1 MFFFNEISK
10 IKTSGYQDPF
20 TGGGRYIP
28 GGGGG
33 VSNNS
38 NNVANM
44 VDPFTG
50 ASSYRSVQA
59 QAESLNS
66 TNTSAR
72 STIPTGIRH
81 FPYSQFV
88 TFDVC
93 DAAKVL
99 NKLK

>member
-1 MFFFNEISK
+1 MK
-10 IKTSGYQDPF
+10 IYLKKTSGFQDPF

-28 GGGGG
+28 GGG
-33 VSNNS
+33 VTNNT
-38 NNVANM
+38 NVANM

-66 TNTSAR
+66 TNNSAR
-72 STIPTGIRH
+72 STIPTGLSH
-81 FPYSQFV
+81 FPYNKCV
-88 TFDVC
+88 TFDIC